1 MSLLSIV
8 HEFAV
13 LYSSRVLQ
21 KDKRWSD
28 GRLRYYELNNKL
40 EVFSDDMLLVST
52 DFYPHHARKPL
63 ETGVFD
69 EGAVYVLPSGKLIL
83 EFNEYFGS
91 FERDLST
98 IFAKRD
104 LAVKKET
111 GVGTNP
117 GWRNPA
123 RTKTED
129 TSNKLET
136 CHMNDELSESGPPVS
151 PSSKRLNPTRGRPIG
166 LRKRP
171 KISVKA
177 PKFLQL
183 LKDDVSIRLDASFH
197 SAFRYGERI
206 PPGSNRLST
215 RLRHESG
222 LFLIAGGDTAIKDFE
237 DGLSS
242 VVDGPA
248 ELYTD

>member
-8 HEFAV
+8 HEYAV

-83 EFNEYFGS
+83 EFNEYLGS

-104 LAVKKET
+104 SAVKKET
-111 GVGTNP
+111 GVGTNS

-129 TSNKLET
+129 TSNET
-136 CHMNDELSESGPPVS
+136 ETYHMKDELRESGPPVS

-171 KISVKA
+171 KIPVKA
-177 PKFLQL
+177 PKIL
-183 LKDDVSIRLDASFH
+183 LKDDVSIRLDTSFH

-222 LFLIAGGDTAIKDFE
+222 LFSIAGGDTATKDFE
-237 DGLSS
+237 GGLSS
-242 VVDGPA
+242 VADGPA
-248 ELYTD
+248 ELHTD

>member
-83 EFNEYFGS
+83 EFNEYLGS

-111 GVGTNP
+111 GVGANP
-117 GWRNPA
+117 GWLNPA

-129 TSNKLET
+129 TSNEMET
-136 CHMNDELSESGPPVS
+136 CLMNDELRESGPPVS
-151 PSSKRLNPTRGRPIG
+151 PSSKRHNPTRGRPIG

-177 PKFLQL
+177 PKIL

-215 RLRHESG
+215 RLKHESG